1 MYRVSENGHPS
12 FLPFRL
18 LSVVYDFGMDLVY
31 ICLLYTSDAADE

>member
-18 LSVVYDFGMDLVY
+18 LSGVYGFGIDLVY
-31 ICLLYTSDAADE
+31 KKM

>member
-1 MYRVSENGHPS
+1 MYRVSENPS

-31 ICLLYTSDAADE
+31 IKRYVRKQ